1 MATESS
7 QLEKTRPTRR
17 TQRDRVAARCPR
29 IVIARPLA
37 AEQDPGTERLG
48 RWLAHPVVTSLPA
61 LEHALLALQPAV
73 LFLDLGL
80 PGLGGIGGLAGIQR
94 SSPATRVILLTR
106 SPNETQAVFALLAG
120 ARGYCHRDMSP
131 LLYRKAAAV
140 VLRDEIW
147 IGRRVIRR
155 LLERLAAV
163 TRRRG
168 RAGVPDPFHEL
179 APREIEIAE
188 LIGGGASN
196 KEIAARLSI
205 TESTVKAH
213 LSSVF
218 RKLGVPDR
226 LRLALFMT
234 GHHAGGRPRIPRGRA
249 RGRAGTDGQG
259 IALIAPPRPDR
270 TG

>member
-1 MATESS
+1 MANDTS
-7 QLEKTRPTRR
+7 QLAKSRPTRAA
-17 TQRDRVAARCPR
+17 DREPAVSPSPRVVVAQP
-29 IVIARPLA
+29 PGA
-37 AEQDPGTERLG
+37 APGTGPERLG
-48 RWLAHPVVTSLPA
+48 RWLAIPVVTSRPA
-61 LEHALLALQPAV
+61 LEHAVVSVRPDV

-80 PGLGGIGGLAGIQR
+80 PGLGGVGGLARILR
-94 SSPATRVILLTR
+94 LSPATRVILLTR

-120 ARGYCHRDMSP
+120 ARGYCHREMSP

-140 VLRDEIW
+140 VLRGEVW
-147 IGRRVIRR
+147 IGRRVILR
-155 LLERLAAV
+155 LLERLAAL

-168 RAGVPDPFHEL
+168 RSGQPDPFHEL

-213 LSSVF
+213 LTSVF

-234 GHHAGGRPRIPRGRA
+234 EHRGDPARTSGRRAGQAGNVAVPGLSVVGRPQSATP
-249 RGRAGTDGQG
+249 
-259 IALIAPPRPDR
+259 
-270 TG
+270 